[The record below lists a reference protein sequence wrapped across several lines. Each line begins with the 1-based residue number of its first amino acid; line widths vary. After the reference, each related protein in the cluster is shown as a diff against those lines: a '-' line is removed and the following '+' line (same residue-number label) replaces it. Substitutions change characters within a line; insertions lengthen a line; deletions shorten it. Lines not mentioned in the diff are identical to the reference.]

1 MAFRFTRLLACAALA
16 AMPACGPQ
24 LPFIQ
29 PPNLLDQLANADLSP
44 RGAPTYSGSDAGTQ
58 SLPASRT
65 RAEKYRGND
74 GVVRRLATAQG
85 IANNGNGYEIN
96 FNDASLADLARV
108 VLKDTLEIPY
118 VFDPRVQGR
127 VTLSTGG
134 PVTRTE
140 LLSILESVLAINRAA
155 LVTDGKLYQIVPDT
169 GGQQEIAGAFDYVQ
183 EREEVGPGY
192 GVTIFPLKH
201 VASETMLR
209 MLSSFVAK
217 PGVLRASVHGNLLI
231 IRGTGRERQ
240 SLLDVVAMFDVDWMR
255 GQSAGIYTLQNVS
268 PAEMIRD
275 LHRIFEIEGR
285 GRGLIKFQ
293 PVERLNAVLVLTQK
307 SAMLDQVDVWVQ
319 RLDRIGPEGDN
330 FYVYRVE
337 NSKAKELAKILNST
351 FGGSRGTVRGPE
363 EAEVAPNATAS
374 RISSDAPADR
384 GGQPPPG
391 ASAEPTAASLD
402 TGRPLDTNGG
412 GSTARAGEVRIIA
425 DEENNKLL
433 IKASGRDYERI
444 LSILRRIDQP
454 PLQVMINAT
463 LAEVT
468 LNDSLKYG
476 VQFYLQKGPKGKDGL
491 LNFTTGPQ
499 IDIGPSAPG
508 LNFIIGSLASN
519 PKVILDALATETAVR
534 VVSSPSVVV
543 LHNQTATLQVGD
555 EVPIATRSVVSVIDA
570 QAPIVNEI
578 QFRNTGVILK
588 VTPRVN
594 MNGLITME
602 IEQEISAVSK
612 STSVGE
618 TGTLTPTISQ
628 RRIKST
634 IAVQSGQMVV
644 LGGLISELMNND
656 KSRVPVIGKIPYLGD
671 VVGDTQRG
679 KERRELIV
687 FLRPGVIRN
696 PRDASNLAQEMRAR
710 MESLAPRPAPWDIEV
725 HPPGKAREAK
735 PFK

>member
-1 MAFRFTRLLACAALA
+1 
-16 AMPACGPQ
+16 
-24 LPFIQ
+24 
-29 PPNLLDQLANADLSP
+29 
-44 RGAPTYSGSDAGTQ
+44 
-58 SLPASRT
+58 
-65 RAEKYRGND
+65 
-74 GVVRRLATAQG
+74 
-85 IANNGNGYEIN
+85 
-96 FNDASLADLARV
+96 
-108 VLKDTLEIPY
+108 
-118 VFDPRVQGR
+118 
-127 VTLSTGG
+127 
-134 PVTRTE
+134 
-140 LLSILESVLAINRAA
+140 
-155 LVTDGKLYQIVPDT
+155 
-169 GGQQEIAGAFDYVQ
+169 
-183 EREEVGPGY
+183 
-192 GVTIFPLKH
+192 
-201 VASETMLR
+201 
-209 MLSSFVAK
+209 
-217 PGVLRASVHGNLLI
+217 
-231 IRGTGRERQ
+231 
-240 SLLDVVAMFDVDWMR
+240 
-255 GQSAGIYTLQNVS
+255 
-268 PAEMIRD
+268 
-275 LHRIFEIEGR
+275 
-285 GRGLIKFQ
+285 
-293 PVERLNAVLVLTQK
+293 
-307 SAMLDQVDVWVQ
+307 MLDQVDTWVQ
-319 RLDRIGPEGDN
+319 RLDHIGPEGDN

-337 NSKAKELAKILNST
+337 NGKAKELAKILNST
-351 FGGSRGTVRGPE
+351 FGGSRGIVRGPE
-363 EAEVAPNATAS
+363 EAEIAPNATVS
-374 RISSDAPADR
+374 RIAGDGPADR
-384 GGQPPPG
+384 GAPPPPPQAPPPDQG
-391 ASAEPTAASLD
+391 APDLNGNGSLD
-402 TGRPLDTNGG
+402 MNGG
-412 GSTARAGEVRIIA
+412 GSSRAGDVRIIA
-425 DEENNKLL
+425 DEANNKLL
-433 IKASGRDYERI
+433 IKASGRDYQRI

-476 VQFYLQKGPKGKDGL
+476 VQFYLQKGHNGKDGL

-508 LNFIIGSLASN
+508 LNFVIGSLASN

-594 MNGLITME
+594 LNGLVTME
-602 IEQEISAVSK
+602 IEQEISAVTSQ
-612 STSVGE
+612 TSVGE

-644 LGGLISELMNND
+644 LGGLISELMNNE

-671 VVGDTQRG
+671 VIGDTQRG

-725 HPPGKAREAK
+725 HPQPIAGAPPK